1 MARTASKKTQY
12 QAAAEKAIRDQL
24 KARKELVGKIGD
36 AEEAYEKQREAVED
50 AQKLLDTRA
59 AEFAQAYNAA
69 IDGGWTVAELKD
81 LGITRPDAKAAK
93 PSKNSPAA
101 GGSKASDAGDPA
113 AEKTD
118 RDHPANAAHNTDG
131 QSENGGDTAV
141 SEHINHANQPEP
153 AYQ

>member
-36 AEEAYEKQREAVED
+36 AEEAYEKQSEAVED

-59 AEFAQAYNAA
+59 SEFARAYNAA
-69 IDGGWTVAELKD
+69 LNGGWTVAELKD
-81 LGITRPDAKAAK
+81 LGITRPDAKTAK
-93 PSKNSPAA
+93 PSKNSPSA
-101 GGSKASDAGDPA
+101 GSKTSDAGDPPSDKA
-113 AEKTD
+113 D
-118 RDHPANAAHNTDG
+118 PDQPANTAHDAAG
-131 QSENGGDTAV
+131 PSQNGGNAV
-141 SEHINHANQPEP
+141 PSEHTNHSDQPEP

>member
-59 AEFAQAYNAA
+59 SEFAQAYNAA
-69 IDGGWTVAELKD
+69 LDGGWTVTELKD
-81 LGITRPDAKAAK
+81 LGITRPDAKSAK
-93 PSKNSPAA
+93 PSKNSPSA
-101 GGSKASDAGDPA
+101 GSSKSGDAGDPLADKANPDQPATTAHDA
-113 AEKTD
+113 AG
-118 RDHPANAAHNTDG
+118 P
-131 QSENGGDTAV
+131 SENGSNAAP
-141 SEHINHANQPEP
+141 SEHNNDSDQPEP

>member
-59 AEFAQAYNAA
+59 SEFAQAYNAA
-69 IDGGWTVAELKD
+69 LDGGWTVAELKD

-93 PSKNSPAA
+93 PSKNSSASSNGKSSDSSDSPVEKADRDQPAA
-101 GGSKASDAGDPA
+101 G
-113 AEKTD
+113 
-118 RDHPANAAHNTDG
+118 NNTDD
-131 QSENGGDTAV
+131 QHENGGDTAP
-141 SEHINHANQPEP
+141 SEHNNHAEQPEP

>member
-59 AEFAQAYNAA
+59 SEFAQAYNAA
-69 IDGGWTVAELKD
+69 LDGGWTVAELKD

-93 PSKNSPAA
+93 PTKNSSASSN
-101 GGSKASDAGDPA
+101 GKSSDASDSA
-113 AEKTD
+113 ADRAD
-118 RDHPANAAHNTDG
+118 RDQPAGAGHNTDG
-131 QSENGGDTAV
+131 QHENGGDTAP
-141 SEHINHANQPEP
+141 SEHNNHADQPEP